1 MLSLPTVSLTGDMVR
16 AFEAAWMKRRLDLPP
31 HVPVWVFLD
40 WLTRRGL
47 LLHGSPVAGLDVLQA
62 RDHDYGQAD
71 DFSNTIGVYACSD
84 AVWAMMYA
92 LRGPGVAQQSD
103 MALRLWEHGGWSEKR
118 YFYSLAPTEP
128 NVTDA
133 RQLLAPGTVYVLDG
147 AGFTLSPTYE
157 HGGLGRVQEAH
168 AVHPGPVT
176 PLWAVPVRPED
187 FPLPV
192 RLHDAA
198 TVRGRSAADPWGFP
212 WLDD

>member
-1 MLSLPTVSLTGDMVR
+1 MTSLPAVHLTGEMERVFDS
-16 AFEAAWMKRRLDLPP
+16 AWTARTLDLPS

-47 LLHGSPVAGLDVLQA
+47 LLHGSPVAGLELLHP

-71 DFSNTIGVYACSD
+71 DFSNTVGVYACSD

-103 MALRLWEHGGWSEKR
+103 MALRLWQGDGWSRMR
-118 YFYSLAPTEP
+118 YFYSLAPQDP
-128 NVTDA
+128 AVTDA
-133 RQLLAPGTVYVLDG
+133 GALLAPGTVYVLDA
-147 AGFTLSPTYE
+147 AGFTPSPTYE

-168 AVHPGPVT
+168 AVHPGPVA
-176 PLWAVPVRPED
+176 PLWSVPVRPGD

-198 TVRGRSAADPWGFP
+198 EVRRRSAADPWGFP
-212 WLDD
+212 WLHG